1 MRCPACADILE
12 PGASHCPTCGVS
24 VATVSAFSS
33 PVRMCPRCGYNG
45 QGTRHFSRLGH
56 VGILVALSLF
66 TYGLGGLA
74 YWLAR
79 RSHLIC
85 PRCGFGW
92 GNASRLL
99 PPSQDLRGTRLGSG
113 SPVPAGGSL
122 PSGGGKRRFLGVLGI
137 LVACVLIVVG
147 IASFEP
153 AALAI
158 GSVAGAL
165 GSGVFVW
172 GTKGREARRQALL
185 EGLQR
190 RVLVLATRRSGSLTV
205 TEVAAEL
212 SLSIPGAEKVLMG
225 MEDGFRVR
233 SEITDEGLLVY
244 EFPEVQ
250 HRPRLDRGSAFD

>member
-1 MRCPACADILE
+1 MRCPACADVLE
-12 PGASHCPTCGVS
+12 PDTSHCPTCGVS
-24 VATVSAFSS
+24 VATVSALST
-33 PVRMCPRCGYNG
+33 PVRRCPRCGYNG
-45 QGTRHFSRLGH
+45 QGTRHFGRLGH
-56 VGILVALSLF
+56 VGILVAVSLF

-79 RSHLIC
+79 RSHLVC

-99 PPSQDLRGTRLGSG
+99 PPTPDTQRIGPG
-113 SPVPAGGSL
+113 SPSPVTTGGSL
-122 PSGGGKRRFLGVLGI
+122 PSGGGKRRFVGALGVL
-137 LVACVLIVVG
+137 LACVLIVVG
-147 IASFEP
+147 LASFEP
-153 AALAI
+153 AAVVI

-165 GSGVFVW
+165 GSGAFVW
-172 GTKGREARRQALL
+172 GTRGRDARRQALL

-212 SLSIPGAEKVLMG
+212 SLSISAAEKVLMG

-250 HRPRLDRGSAFD
+250 HRPRLDRGSAFS